1 MTDVR
6 FLQDGSCLAAVD
18 WELQQAIE
26 ERTAVFLGLRTVVYP
41 APDLA
46 ASKSWWAAVL
56 GIEPYFD
63 QPFYVGFNPGGYEL
77 GLAPDA
83 DPAGG
88 PHTYWGVRNIDLAG
102 ERLIAMGA
110 VVVEPVLDV
119 GEGIKLGTFRSP
131 AGDLV
136 GLIENP
142 VFKLQPEQI
151 AESDG
156 PGR

>member
-1 MTDVR
+1 V
-6 FLQDGSCLAAVD
+6 L
-18 WELQQAIE
+18 
-26 ERTAVFLGLRTVVYP
+26 LGLRTVVYP

-46 ASKSWWAAVL
+46 ASKAWWAAVL
-56 GIEPYFD
+56 GVQPYFD
-63 QPFYVGFNPGGYEL
+63 EPFYVGFNLGGYEL
-77 GLAPDA
+77 GLAPN
-83 DPAGG
+83 AGPSAG
-88 PHTYWGVRNIDLAG
+88 PRTYWGVRNITTAA
-102 ERLIAMGA
+102 EQMRAAGA
-110 VVVEPVLDV
+110 VVVEAVQDV

-142 VFKLQPEQI
+142 VFKLQPALI